1 MKSEKGYTGVDIA
14 ISIILATIFIALIAN
29 LITNINLNVQ
39 DTNRRTIA
47 TSYAVKE
54 IEKIKAQGY
63 ISSYDSKGITNEET
77 ISEEDIYDN
86 SEFTGYH
93 KKTTIKDYILIVND
107 STKQKDV
114 VKEIEVEISYKIG
127 NKEKNVKISTYIA
140 KE

>member
-1 MKSEKGYTGVDIA
+1 MKKEKGYTGVDIA
-14 ISIILATIFIALIAN
+14 ISVIVLTIFISIIAN
-29 LITNINLNVQ
+29 LIANINLNVQ
-39 DTNRRTIA
+39 DTNRRATA

-63 ISSYDSKGITNEET
+63 INSYNSKGIIKEET
-77 ISEEDIYDN
+77 INEEDIYEK

-107 STKQKDV
+107 NTKKKDV
-114 VKEIEVEISYKIG
+114 VKEIKVEISYKIG
-127 NKEKNVKISTYIA
+127 NKEKNVKISTYVA